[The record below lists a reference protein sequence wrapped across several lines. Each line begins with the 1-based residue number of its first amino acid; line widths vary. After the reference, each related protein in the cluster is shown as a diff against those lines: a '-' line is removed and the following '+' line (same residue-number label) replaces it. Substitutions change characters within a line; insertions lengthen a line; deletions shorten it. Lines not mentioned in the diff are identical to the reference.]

1 MPNRDSPILA
11 AGGDRARPPV
21 TRVRETVSTSP
32 APISTPR
39 SRPRG
44 FWRAALVALALAC
57 VAPAGH
63 ADVAE
68 YEAKAAFLYNL
79 AKFIQW
85 PAQEESTRT
94 ALVFGILG
102 DDPFGTAF
110 DRAFFRKSVHGRAVV
125 VRRGATL
132 DQLGRCHLLFVCRSE
147 EHQVSRILE
156 TVEPLSTVTV
166 GDMSDFI
173 AMGGMIQLDQGDE
186 RVRFAI
192 NTSRAERAGL
202 KISSRV
208 LTLSHIVVSR

>member
-1 MPNRDSPILA
+1 MPNRDIPLLA
-11 AGGDRARPPV
+11 ARGDRARPP
-21 TRVRETVSTSP
+21 TRSSETS
-32 APISTPR
+32 AR
-39 SRPRG
+39 SRLRRL
-44 FWRAALVALALAC
+44 WRAALVALAIAC
-57 VAPAGH
+57 GAPAGH
-63 ADVAE
+63 ADIAE

-85 PAQEESTRT
+85 PAAEESTKT

-102 DDPFGTAF
+102 EDPFGASF
-110 DRAFFRKSVHGRAVV
+110 DRAFFRKSVHGRTVV
-125 VRRGATL
+125 VRRAATL
-132 DQLGRCHLLFVCRSE
+132 EQLGRCHLLFVSRSE

-156 TVEPLSTVTV
+156 TLESSSTVTV

-208 LTLSHIVVSR
+208 LSLSHIVVSR